1 MNAILHLCNER
12 RRRDNRPVPET
23 PGLRERKRADT
34 RRRIEKAA
42 VDIVDDLGLD
52 ALTIDAISERADVS
66 PRTFFNYFD
75 SKEDAV
81 LGLRPEDDTRRT
93 VAEVVDEVPDGPL
106 PEQVLDLLVRVSD
119 GPGLDP
125 DVRDRRHHVIHSYPA
140 LLQRH
145 FLHLGRMLAPLTDGV
160 AQLVARADGTG
171 VDAAAARTGTPAA
184 SDTARS
190 TGPAAASTDEFG
202 LPASNGPAEI
212 LLMMCGAALRSTM
225 LDLTRERADL
235 TTDES
240 AAELRIR
247 AAAMLRDTIERLR

>member
-12 RRRDNRPVPET
+12 QRRDNRPVPET

-42 VDIVDDLGLD
+42 VEIVDDLGLD

-93 VAEVVDEVPDGPL
+93 VAEVVDEVPEGPL

-125 DVRDRRHHVIHSYPA
+125 DMRDRRHRVIHSYPA

-145 FLHLGRMLAPLTDGV
+145 FLHLGRMLEPLTDGV
-160 AQLVARADGTG
+160 AQLVARASGTER
-171 VDAAAARTGTPAA
+171 DAAADG
-184 SDTARS
+184 SDRPRS
-190 TGPAAASTDEFG
+190 S
-202 LPASNGPAEI
+202 GPAEI

-240 AAELRIR
+240 AAEVRIR